1 MREDTPLPKKLR
13 AGLFPGSEDT
23 FFFFSRFSASSSN
36 KWEFWG
42 MTQMSISHKKS
53 QPESKHS
60 SSSLPH
66 LHNKVSQSPGV
77 FYNPLVP
84 KGLLSMLGKGN

>member
-1 MREDTPLPKKLR
+1 
-13 AGLFPGSEDT
+13 
-23 FFFFSRFSASSSN
+23 
-36 KWEFWG
+36 

-66 LHNKVSQSPGV
+66 LYNKVSQSPGV